1 VDAYFDEV
9 EAEEENA
16 PVEMRRIARLRNL
29 SRKQVA
35 GRMAVFDSAAGVK
48 DDFEEAAF
56 LAPLETDV

>member
-1 VDAYFDEV
+1 
-9 EAEEENA
+9 
-16 PVEMRRIARLRNL
+16 MRRIARLRNL